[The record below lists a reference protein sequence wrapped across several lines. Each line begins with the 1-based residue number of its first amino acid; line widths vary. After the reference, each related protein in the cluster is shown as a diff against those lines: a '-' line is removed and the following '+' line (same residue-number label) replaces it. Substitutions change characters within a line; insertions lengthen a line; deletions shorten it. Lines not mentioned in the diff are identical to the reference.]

1 MISRDRHLSLVAVEG
16 HSHISKLWRSSS
28 KVMLVMFCWK
38 TLMCHLDHIWFI
50 WWFQFFL
57 RKTSMSCLHQLWDWF
72 TLLHY
77 KYDKIHYIHIYCIYL
92 SILYL
97 FKDHQDW
104 PIPAC
109 FFFSGMPCYSWP
121 TKRASDI
128 SETLRRIPMRTRICG
143 AALRWVLLGRWG
155 LMINTAWNWE
165 DISHDGSMV
174 VY

>member
-109 FFFSGMPCYSWP
+109 FFFQECHAILDLRSEHQISQRPCEGSQWGP
-121 TKRASDI
+121 GFAVRHSDGFCWGDGGWWSTQLGI
-128 SETLRRIPMRTRICG
+128 ERT
-143 AALRWVLLGRWG
+143 
-155 LMINTAWNWE
+155 
-165 DISHDGSMV
+165 
-174 VY
+174 